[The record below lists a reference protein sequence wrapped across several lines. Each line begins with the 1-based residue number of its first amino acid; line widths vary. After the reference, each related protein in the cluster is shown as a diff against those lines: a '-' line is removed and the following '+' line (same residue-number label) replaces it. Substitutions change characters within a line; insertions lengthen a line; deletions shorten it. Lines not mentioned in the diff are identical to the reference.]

1 MAPCNISKIK
11 YSLSERDIV
20 NCITCIEEFIKNKKS
35 DKQNLIQ
42 ALNFLFFYLQDENKI
57 DKDRLGRLFHLI
69 FLYIKKP
76 NESFDLINQF
86 ILILNQASFS
96 PYKLYEQD
104 ILLNLLD
111 LNWSNLEGK
120 SDANIKNLIYNY
132 QRLFLNYIA
141 NFPEKS
147 LTFNNINFY
156 FKKFENLQ
164 NQFNSLS
171 NKGIVSIY
179 AQLSKM
185 LDTFYN
191 THANYSAL
199 QNEIFQKISVLQK
212 KDKEEF
218 FLNFLLSKFNGQFE
232 RARIS
237 CEELSQLCKVKT
249 LQEILPVRETI
260 ACSNL
265 LKIEIRSETTFNSE
279 IQKICADTY
288 KKAFQAFNLDIN
300 KNKIIKLFIFANK
313 TSFEQYSHLFGFPS
327 NSEGVT
333 IAGNSIAISLQ
344 KITNLAHELI
354 HCLVPMNV
362 NKLGPSIRESIP
374 EYIQNLILYQT
385 QNSKKFKAFNFG
397 AIAFDV
403 IHDLEKINES
413 ENTFLKTLI
422 EQRTENPENY
432 YQATLLAAYLL
443 ENHKL
448 SEILKCAVNN
458 KESMR
463 LCLIDFIQK
472 ENEHFIQ
479 FITSLK
485 NYKELNSTQ
494 PSYPKQTTTEIIPV
508 DNPHIPS
515 HPLAHPPAFFSRL
528 VLGSSSGFAYGL
540 SKAVFDISKEKF
552 IPKEDKAKRLILKIS
567 QIFINSAIQSSYGF
581 SFKYPDRI
589 VAFENDDSLISP
601 TGIYFAMGLSLELC
615 MHLLECLA
623 NFCDSKILSR
633 LFSYLFILYPVI
645 LICFSENKEENEL
658 QDKIY
663 TFILSTLANL
673 ITSFGLKQIYYRIT
687 SSPSRD
693 IQEQHQPLITI
704 LISKNVEITEDFL
717 DIKHLIGLLEKRLNL
732 FQNQISHGDL
742 NALKDKINT
751 SHYEARKHLHY
762 IQGKLEKEQGTN
774 SFKILIE
781 CIEQRF
787 LLLDSTKN
795 VNLNSASPVKYLSD
809 QFKKILLDN
818 IQCIWEKYEI
828 LITYLLEK
836 KNQLSNDFLKQLIT
850 VDKGMYDVMLIVHI
864 KDYLEYMELSKIR
877 RILQPVQKN
886 FGSEQPPETI
896 QQRVKLTKGDLEAT
910 LKSIDDAF
918 TLLGNRSVELG
929 DKDVRKMI
937 HSLNQKIIT
946 FVQTLRCKLQ
956 SDSITKNRFSSFFA
970 SNKQNTHNYEIPSE
984 PIYANL
990 SPS

>member
-1 MAPCNISKIK
+1 MAPCNLSKLK
-11 YSLSERDIV
+11 YSLFERDII
-20 NCITCIEEFIKNKKS
+20 NCITCIENKNP
-35 DKQNLIQ
+35 DKQTLIQ

-57 DKDRLGRLFHLI
+57 DKDKLGRLFHLI
-69 FLYIKKP
+69 FSHIKKS
-76 NESFDLINQF
+76 NEPFYLLNQF

-96 PYKLYEQD
+96 PYSLYEQD
-104 ILLNLLD
+104 ILLNLLN
-111 LNWSNLEGK
+111 LNWFNLEGK

-141 NFPEKS
+141 NFPGKS
-147 LTFNNINFY
+147 LTFNNINFC
-156 FKKFENLQ
+156 FKRFGNLQ

-171 NKGIVSIY
+171 HKGIVSVY

-185 LDTFYN
+185 LDTSYKI
-191 THANYSAL
+191 HVNYTAL
-199 QNEIFQKISVLQK
+199 QNEIFQKTFVLLK

-218 FLNFLLSKFNGQFE
+218 FLNFLLPKSNGQLE
-232 RARIS
+232 RDKSS
-237 CEELSQLCKVKT
+237 CEEFSQFCKVKT
-249 LQEILPVRETI
+249 LQEILPVKETI
-260 ACSNL
+260 TCSKS

-288 KKAFQAFNLDIN
+288 KKAFQAFNLEIN
-300 KNKIIKLFIFANK
+300 KNKIIKLYIFANK

-374 EYIQNLILYQT
+374 EYIQNLILYET
-385 QNSKKFKAFNFG
+385 KNSKKFKAFIFG
-397 AIAFDV
+397 AISYDV
-403 IHDLEKINES
+403 IHDLAKIHES
-413 ENTFLKTLI
+413 ENTFLNTLL
-422 EQRTENPENY
+422 EQRNDNPEIY
-432 YQATLLAAYLL
+432 HRATLLAAYLL

-448 SEILKCAVNN
+448 SEILKCAVND
-458 KESMR
+458 KEDMR
-463 LCLIDFIQK
+463 SCLIDFIKK
-472 ENEHFIQ
+472 ENENFIQ
-479 FITSLK
+479 FLNKIK

-494 PSYPKQTTTEIIPV
+494 PIYPKQTTTEITSI
-508 DNPHIPS
+508 DNPYIPS
-515 HPLAHPPAFFSRL
+515 HSLAHQPTFFTRL
-528 VLGSSSGFAYGL
+528 ALGTSSGFAYGL
-540 SKAVFDISKEKF
+540 SKAVFDILKEKF
-552 IPKEDKAKRLILKIS
+552 IPKEQKAKRLILKIS

-589 VAFENDDSLISP
+589 VAFENDDSLIAT
-601 TGIYFAMGLSLELC
+601 TGIYFAMGLSLEFG
-615 MHLLECLA
+615 MHLLVCLA

-633 LFSYLFILYPVI
+633 LFSYLFILYPLI

-658 QDKIY
+658 RDKIY

-673 ITSFGLKQIYYRIT
+673 ITSFGLKQIYYGIT

-704 LISKNVEITEDFL
+704 LTSKNVEITEDFL

-751 SHYEARKHLHY
+751 SHYQARKHLHY
-762 IQGKLEKEQGTN
+762 IQGKLEKEQDTN

-836 KNQLSNDFLKQLIT
+836 KNQLSNDFLKQLIA

-877 RILQPVQKN
+877 RILQPAQKN
-886 FGSEQPPETI
+886 SGSEQPPETI
-896 QQRVKLTKGDLEAT
+896 QQRIKLTKGDLEAT

-956 SDSITKNRFSSFFA
+956 SDSITKNRSSSFFA
-970 SNKQNTHNYEIPSE
+970 SNRRNTHNYEIPAE